1 MENYG
6 YISSNNIIAGNRFQ
20 QKYLYNVEFDEE
32 IMKILAVPQ
41 SKIDLYELMKN
52 TSTIS
57 AVQNIERKR
66 YNKNNSRPL
75 KAQFR
80 QDLLSISNKCLI
92 TQVRMV
98 GLLEAAHIKPHKYNG
113 PEEKD
118 NGILL
123 RRDIHY
129 LFDSGNLRIDVNGNV
144 FISQPALEDYGRTI
158 PERIEIPDYVNKDY
172 IRWRWENYDGA

>member
-1 MENYG
+1 MEINKESQGWITPDEVIKIIIPLSAYNATTEDYANFIYWYRTNQISLENWSDCATRANDKRIAREYLLFLENYG

-75 KAQFR
+75 QAQFR

-98 GLLEAAHIKPHKYNG
+98 GLLEAAHI
-113 PEEKD
+113 
-118 NGILL
+118 LSL
-123 RRDIHY
+123 IH
-129 LFDSGNLRIDVNGNV
+129 I
-144 FISQPALEDYGRTI
+144 
-158 PERIEIPDYVNKDY
+158 
-172 IRWRWENYDGA
+172 